1 MHPRELYH
9 VRVHDTD
16 HYISEDPTFF
26 DKPLITW
33 SFINRDSKTNGGS
46 VTLEFVDDKAF
57 SADKDIASQIARIT
71 GSEYNW
77 SSFND
82 EAYLFSQTLFR
93 ATPHI
98 NRMYPITKVVFTNSA
113 FPTHLPSTFD
123 VVVYPPAPKY
133 DDDESYQLPVTC
145 KCTVETHAQEL
156 FCDALD
162 KLHIAMT
169 PSSIAFKCVGF
180 EMYLLPDEVSPVSK
194 CTFVRNR
201 LRRNKEIR
209 FVIVP
214 IDDLV
219 LEEPLDIKFEK
230 FSFPKP
236 DKTTVFSSVTLQH
249 KLEMNIRSAMNVK
262 VGKRRL
268 FVEAAIY
275 YGGRKIS
282 KSKYTPLEKLSS
294 DSAAGQ
300 HAWDTWISFDL
311 SISQLPRE
319 SRVCITMYSKNEPE
333 QQEAAEAGAAQ
344 DQSSQDKEAGDEE
357 RKRSPSD
364 QQQHQQHQQQQAAGN
379 IEEELQ
385 ELELL
390 DDTQK
395 IPIMWTSFRIFDH
408 RTRLISGTHSLQLL
422 KGKANPIGICVH
434 AMNLHN
440 SASLKVTFPSG
451 PVIVYPQD
459 EDLPHQDARAEEKL
473 VPTPDEELI
482 LNQAINSDSLSTLK
496 ESDKQLLWKYRYFL
510 KNKPCSIIKILLAT
524 NWMDC
529 KVVSEV
535 HK

>member
-1 MHPRELYH
+1 MHPKEVYH

-16 HYISEDPTFF
+16 HYISEDSTFF

-33 SFINRDSKTNGGS
+33 SFINRDSNTDGGS

-98 NRMYPITKVVFTNSA
+98 NRMYPITKVVFTNTP
-113 FPTHLPSTFD
+113 FPTHLPSEFD
-123 VVVYPPAPKY
+123 IVVYPPIPKY
-133 DDDESYQLPVTC
+133 DDESYPLPVTC
-145 KCTVETHAQEL
+145 KCNTWTHAQEL

-169 PSSIAFKCVGF
+169 PSSVAFKCVGF
-180 EMYLLPDEVSPVSK
+180 EMYLLPDEASPVSK

-214 IDDLV
+214 VDDLV

-236 DKTTVFSSVTLQH
+236 DKVSVFSSITLQH

-282 KSKYTPLEKLSS
+282 KTKYTPLENMSS
-294 DSAAGQ
+294 DSVTGQ
-300 HAWDTWISFDL
+300 HVWDTWISFDL

-319 SRVCITMYSKNEPE
+319 SRVCITLFSKNEPDQ
-333 QQEAAEAGAAQ
+333 QQEVGDNEAQ
-344 DQSSQDKEAGDEE
+344 DQSSQDKDSGDEE
-357 RKRSPSD
+357 RKRSLSD
-364 QQQHQQHQQQQAAGN
+364 QQQQTSKN

-390 DDTQK
+390 DDSQK

-440 SASLKVTFPSG
+440 SAYLKVTFPSG

-459 EDLPHQDARAEEKL
+459 EDLPHQAAGAEEKL
-473 VPTPDEELI
+473 APSPDEEAI
-482 LNQAINSDSLSTLK
+482 LNQAINSDSLSTLT

-510 KNKPCSIIKILLAT
+510 KNKPYSIIKILLAT
-524 NWMDC
+524 NWMDY